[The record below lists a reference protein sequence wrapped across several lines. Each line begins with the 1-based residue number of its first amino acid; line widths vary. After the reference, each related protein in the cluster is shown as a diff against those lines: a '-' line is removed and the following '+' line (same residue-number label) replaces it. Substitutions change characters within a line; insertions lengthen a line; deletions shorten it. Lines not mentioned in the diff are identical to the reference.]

1 MYPARQL
8 NDLER
13 AKLLVRHRIAQHR
26 RECVEAAREVTL
38 PLVWAD
44 EAVSFW
50 RSLSP
55 WTRWLS
61 IPAGFLATRLLS
73 RTLRP
78 FGGLRQWFPV
88 AFNLAQRLWR

>member
-8 NDLER
+8 NDLAC
-13 AKLLVRHRIAQHR
+13 AKAAVRRRIARHRL
-26 RECVEAAREVTL
+26 ECVEAAHEVTQ

-44 EAVSFW
+44 QAVSFW

-61 IPAGFLATRLLS
+61 LPAGFLATRLLS

-78 FGGLRQWFPV
+78 LGGIRQWIPL
-88 AFNLAQRLWR
+88 AMNLAQRFWR